1 MDLPELESQGIAT
14 RIILMPTGN
23 QRTLDNS
30 SFGMDTMEKK
40 PLSLMNSTDGFLGT
54 TSFDSQ
60 TDIPFPSILSMER
73 YHLLLGRLSSLVINT
88 QETGTLIASMDGMT
102 VIPLRGELKLYGN
115 LALLKY
121 PTTGSPLLQ
130 PLSVMTNEEWLEEN
144 RLLNLYRNL

>member
-1 MDLPELESQGIAT
+1 MDIEVVYGS
-14 RIILMPTGN
+14 TGTGKSRYCYEN
-23 QRTLDNS
+23 YPDAYWKSKNS
-30 SFGMDTMEKK
+30 GQQQFW
-40 PLSLMNSTDGFLGT
+40 DGYNGEETIVIDEFYGWFFLGT

-88 QETGTLIASMDGMT
+88 QRLVPNSKYGWDDSN
-102 VIPLRGELKLYGN
+102 PLRGELKLYGN

-130 PLSVMTNEEWLEEN
+130 PLQL
-144 RLLNLYRNL
+144 